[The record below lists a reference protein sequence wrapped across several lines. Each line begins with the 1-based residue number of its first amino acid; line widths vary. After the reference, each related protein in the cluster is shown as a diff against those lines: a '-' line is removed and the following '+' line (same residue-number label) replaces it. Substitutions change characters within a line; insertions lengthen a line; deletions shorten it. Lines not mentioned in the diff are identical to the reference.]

1 MKEAFV
7 KNASLSMCL
16 CLGILVQRVITVQN
30 QENEKEI
37 QGSGKTFHTPIFDG
51 PLDLLLFLIQKSEI
65 NIYDIPISDI
75 TEQFLAY
82 IKNEKFTELADLT
95 QFYKMA
101 ADLLYIKSRM
111 LLPVDLEFDEEYQD
125 PRQELVERLLEY
137 QKFRKYTELLT
148 NTSGSSELF
157 ISRKSSQFR
166 LPFGDEELFSEVS
179 LQDLLTTFSRLMTTI
194 TPNKVFNVYESV
206 TVNEKI
212 ALMQELFETK
222 EYISIEDII
231 IHLDV
236 ALHIICSFMAIL
248 DACKLRMI
256 MLVQTEPFGPIL
268 IRRRDEAFALDY
280 DQLYDGDADQEL
292 EVLTDLPIT
301 EEEELEF
308 FAEDSQQD
316 ADSSCTT
323 TDDGRVF
330 LYDDESEVE
339 QINLDDE
346 E

>member
-1 MKEAFV
+1 MP
-7 KNASLSMCL
+7 NASLSMCL

-166 LPFGDEELFSEVS
+166 LPFGDEELFPEVS
-179 LQDLLTTFSRLMTTI
+179 LQDLLATFSRLMTTI

-222 EYISIEDII
+222 EYISIEEII

-268 IRRRDEAFALDY
+268 IRRRDEAFTLDY
-280 DQLYDGDADQEL
+280 DQLYDEDADQEL
-292 EVLTDLPIT
+292 EDLTDLPIT

-308 FAEDSQQD
+308 FAEDSLQD

>member
-1 MKEAFV
+1 M
-7 KNASLSMCL
+7 L
-16 CLGILVQRVITVQN
+16 N
-30 QENEKEI
+30 QEQQKENS
-37 QGSGKTFHTPIFDG
+37 GDGKTFHTPIFDG

-75 TEQFLAY
+75 TDQFLCYLRQQALM
-82 IKNEKFTELADLT
+82 ELSDLT

-111 LLPVDLEFDEEYQD
+111 LLPVDLDFDEEYQD

-148 NTSGSSELF
+148 NTSSSQELF

-166 LPFGDEELFSEVS
+166 LPFGDEQLFAEVS

-212 ALMQELFETK
+212 ALMQELFETR
-222 EYISIEDII
+222 EYISIEEII
-231 IHLDV
+231 IHLDTP
-236 ALHIICSFMAIL
+236 LHIICAFMAIL

-256 MLVQTEPFGPIL
+256 TLVQAQPFGPIM
-268 IRRRDEAFALDY
+268 IRRRDEAFSIDY
-280 DQLYDGDADQEL
+280 DQVYDEDSDL
-292 EVLTDLPIT
+292 EFDNLVEAPIT
-301 EEEELEF
+301 EAEEQEF
-308 FAEDSQQD
+308 FTEDSLQD
-316 ADSSCTT
+316 ADYDRAT
-323 TDDGRVF
+323 TDAGRVF

-339 QINLDDE
+339 QIFLDDDE
-346 E
+346 

>member
-1 MKEAFV
+1 M
-7 KNASLSMCL
+7 
-16 CLGILVQRVITVQN
+16 GILIARVMAVLN
-30 QENEKEI
+30 QDNQKENT
-37 QGSGKTFHTPIFDG
+37 GGGKTFHTPIFDG

-75 TEQFLAY
+75 TDQFLAFL
-82 IKNEKFTELADLT
+82 KQEEFMELGDLT

-148 NTSGSSELF
+148 NTSGSGELF

-166 LPFGDEELFSEVS
+166 LPFGDEELFAEIS
-179 LQDLLTTFSRLMTTI
+179 LQDLLATFTRLMTTI

-222 EYISIEDII
+222 EYISIEEII
-231 IHLDV
+231 IHLDTP
-236 ALHIICSFMAIL
+236 LHIICSFMAIL
-248 DACKLRMI
+248 DACKLRI
-256 MLVQTEPFGPIL
+256 ITLVQTQPFGPIM
-268 IRRRDEAFALDY
+268 IRRRDEAFNIDFDQFY
-280 DQLYDGDADQEL
+280 DDD
-292 EVLTDLPIT
+292 TDPEFEDLSALPIT
-301 EEEELEF
+301 DDEEQEF
-308 FAEDSQQD
+308 FTEDSVQD
-316 ADSSCTT
+316 AESERTT
-323 TDDGRVF
+323 TDAGRVF
-330 LYDDESEVE
+330 LYDDESEEE
-339 QINLDDE
+339 QIFLDDE

>member
-1 MKEAFV
+1 MI
-7 KNASLSMCL
+7 L
-16 CLGILVQRVITVQN
+16 CLGILVQRVDAVQN
-30 QENEKEI
+30 QEIDKEI

-82 IKNEKFTELADLT
+82 ITNNESTELSDLT

-179 LQDLLTTFSRLMTTI
+179 LQDLLATFSRLMTTI

-236 ALHIICSFMAIL
+236 VLHIICSFMAIL
-248 DACKLRMI
+248 DACKLHLI
-256 MLVQTEPFGPIL
+256 MLVQTEPYGPIL
-268 IRRRDEAFALDY
+268 IRRRDEAFNIDY
-280 DQLYDGDADQEL
+280 NQLYDDDTDQEF
-292 EVLTDLPIT
+292 EVLADLPIT
-301 EEEELEF
+301 EEEEQEF
-308 FAEDSQQD
+308 FAEDSLQD
-316 ADSSCTT
+316 ADSSRIT

-330 LYDDESEVE
+330 LYDDEREVE